1 MCISVYTVYRYLVS
15 RYVYSV
21 SKYIQI
27 QSAGADNRQVIKS
40 KTDTVRTGSRD
51 GHRRELDTMSTHRRA
66 LEGHRRRLEGV

>member
-1 MCISVYTVYRYLVS
+1 MCISVCTVYRYLVS

-27 QSAGADNRQVIKS
+27 QSAGVDNRQVIKS

-51 GHRRELDTMSTHRRA
+51 GHM
-66 LEGHRRRLEGV
+66 